1 MKKVRLVRPS
11 MEYRE
16 PYLSFYADWID
27 SGERMVPWVVRQA
40 PGDFE
45 AMLEFLY
52 AEDSEEKVSNPHG
65 VPHSTYWLLSE
76 ESLVVG
82 AVNIRHRLNEKLLNS
97 GGHIGYG
104 IRPGYRRLGYASALL
119 DQTLQITKAMGLD
132 QVLLVCDKDNLGSE
146 KTILKHGG
154 RFESE
159 FTEDNGNI
167 VKRFWIRLGGYYDGV

>member
-1 MKKVRLVRPS
+1 MNKVRLVRPS

-16 PYLSFYADWID
+16 LYMSFYADWIN
-27 SGERMVPWVVRQA
+27 SGEPMVPWVVGQA
-40 PGDFE
+40 PDDFE

-52 AEDSEEKVSNPHG
+52 AEDSEEKVSNPHW
-65 VPHSTYWLLSE
+65 VPHSTYWLLNE
-76 ESLVVG
+76 ANLVVG

-104 IRPGYRRLGYASALL
+104 IRPGSRRKGYASVLL
-119 DQTLQITKAMGLD
+119 GEALQITKAMGLD

-159 FTEDNGNI
+159 FTEDDGNI
-167 VKRFWIRLGGYYDGV
+167 VKRFWIRLGG